1 MLTVSNRNNFDF
13 QGRYNGVDY
22 HFPQGKTVAVPDD
35 AAKHIFGVGLADK
48 VDVLVRHGWMSNAA
62 ARDTAMAK
70 LNNFS
75 FNVAEQLNPGEIIET
90 EIAEPKVESVVEQQ
104 EQGSAPLQTGSGGD
118 EQVPDGAEEEPPQ
131 PTSSKG
137 SILDEIKSFI
147 QR

>member
-1 MLTVSNRNNFDF
+1 MLTVSNKNNFDF
-13 QGRYNGVDY
+13 DGRYNGVDY

-48 VDVLVRHGWMSNAA
+48 IDVLVRHGWMSNAA

-75 FNVAEQLNPGEIIET
+75 FNVADQLNPGEIIET
-90 EIAEPKVESVVEQQ
+90 EVEQPIVEEQ
-104 EQGSAPLQTGSGGD
+104 GQGSAPLQTGSGGE
-118 EQVPDGAEEEPPQ
+118 EQLPDGGDDEPPQ

-137 SILDEIKSFI
+137 SILDEITKFADMGK
-147 QR
+147 